1 MPQFKGQYAVCDKIV
16 KFTQIY
22 VDRIFGACIKFFQFV
37 ATFSDSSHRVTFY
50 AKFIL
55 KPCKIFR
62 ITIF

>member
-37 ATFSDSSHRVTFY
+37 ATFSDSSHPSH
-50 AKFIL
+50 IL
-55 KPCKIFR
+55 CQIHFKAV
-62 ITIF
+62 